1 MPRRSTLSL
10 LCLLCLTPQ
19 TLLAAEL
26 DGRYLATLDGLPAE
40 MILHSQGQQVKG
52 QYMENNRLRLIISG
66 SFDGQLLSAQ
76 ISDPQS
82 GQLIANM
89 HANYANAML
98 NARIVAR
105 SPHNGAVLQREA
117 LFQRQVSNAALAAT
131 PPLQAPAP
139 EQPPAEKRDPAL
151 IGTWVHEQPGAD
163 GTSASL
169 LTLQLG
175 ADGSVTQWTRSAAAD
190 SAADSDSP
198 GALQY
203 RGRWQSNEGLLLV
216 QLQGSEAYQPAA
228 FYRFNELHLV
238 TETNSSKMLW
248 QRR

>member
-1 MPRRSTLSL
+1 MPRL
-10 LCLLCLTPQ
+10 LTVCLLCLMPTL
-19 TLLAAEL
+19 LLAAEL

-66 SFDGQLLSAQ
+66 SFDGQLLRAQ
-76 ISDPQS
+76 INDPQS

-117 LFQRQVSNAALAAT
+117 LFQRQVSNAAPAAT
-131 PPLQAPAP
+131 PPQDQAPA
-139 EQPPAEKRDPAL
+139 EERDPAL
-151 IGTWVHEQPGAD
+151 IGTWVHEQLGD
-163 GTSASL
+163 DESLASL

-175 ADGSVTQWTRSAAAD
+175 ADGSITQWTRNAAD
-190 SAADSDSP
+190 DSANSPDSP
-198 GALQY
+198 GTLQY
-203 RGRWQSNEGLLLV
+203 RGRWQSSKGLLLV
-216 QLQGSEAYQPAA
+216 QLQDREDYQPAA
-228 FYRFNELHLV
+228 FYRVNEPHLV
-238 TETNSSKMLW
+238 TESNTGKMLW
-248 QRR
+248 KKP

>member
-1 MPRRSTLSL
+1 MPRRPPLYL

-19 TLLAAEL
+19 PLLAAEL

-52 QYMENNRLRLIISG
+52 QYMENNRLRLTISG

-89 HANYANAML
+89 NANYANAML

-105 SPHNGAVLQREA
+105 SRDGAVLQREA
-117 LFQRQVSNAALAAT
+117 LFQRQLSNSEIASAPA
-131 PPLQAPAP
+131 LQAQD
-139 EQPPAEKRDPAL
+139 QPPAEERDPTL
-151 IGTWVHEQPGAD
+151 IGTWVHQQLDDNGAI
-163 GTSASL
+163 ASL
-169 LTLQLG
+169 LTLQLN
-175 ADGSVTQWTRSAAAD
+175 ADGSVAQWIRSTAD
-190 SAADSDSP
+190 APGNSPENP

-203 RGRWQSNEGLLLV
+203 RGRWQSNQGLLLV
-216 QLQGSEAYQPAA
+216 QLQDREDYQPAA
-228 FYRFNELHLV
+228 FYRFNALHLV
-238 TETNSSKMLW
+238 TQSNNGEMLW
-248 QRR
+248 KRR